1 MHIIWETDRWLQKY
15 CASNP
20 GNIKD
25 LETNVAASQ
34 SPTDAVLYHEAL
46 TLNFTKISSL
56 VRIFYVKKLPFLFSI
71 KLICCLC
78 DFKCASNT
86 WTSYD
91 FFDMGLE

>member
-25 LETNVAASQ
+25 LETIVGASQ

-56 VRIFYVKKLPFLFSI
+56 VRIFMSRSCLFS
-71 KLICCLC
+71 LV
-78 DFKCASNT
+78 
-86 WTSYD
+86 
-91 FFDMGLE
+91 